1 MKRAF
6 FAIIALAVVGCSG
19 ADKEK
24 KTNDVEPTKKQDT
37 EVKHEE
43 FVVTSTEECA
53 IAAEPVAEKPKEL
66 KKRPVYDD
74 SVDYGE
80 PYVVEIKER
89 NIVMVNVSR
98 SGNVMVDDNIY
109 SLRDLVREGEHSRIS
124 KLIYDFLVMEDR
136 SEKRSV
142 EIEPGKSF
150 DLSEGIVSLRVDLEA
165 TDEIYSEVYYEIEHA
180 FDLYRNYVAEKL
192 YGKAYA
198 ELESEQQNCL
208 RKCMPAKISDAYY
221 DPYYKYVIVADDKE
235 IKQPDIIFTEDAS
248 EFDNFDFEMDV
259 VEEEIDDS
267 EEIFTTLENPATFQG
282 GGIAEFRKWVMER
295 MRYPQIAFEN
305 GIQGNVVIEF
315 VVDEEGKIRRMKVLQ
330 SPDPVLSEAAIKVLE
345 DANKLKRGWKPG
357 TLEGKTVKQKFVLP
371 VSFKIQ

>member
-6 FAIIALAVVGCSG
+6 FAIIALAVVGCGG

-24 KTNDVEPTKKQDT
+24 KTNDVEPTEKQATEDKPTEQQAT
-37 EVKHEE
+37 EVELE
-43 FVVTSTEECA
+43 
-53 IAAEPVAEKPKEL
+53 EPVAEKPKEL

-80 PYVVEIKER
+80 PIVVEIKDR
-89 NIVMVNVSR
+89 NVVMVNVSR
-98 SGNVMVDDNIY
+98 SGSLMVDDNIY
-109 SLRDLVREGEHSRIS
+109 SPRDLVREGEHSRLS
-124 KLIYDFLVMEDR
+124 KLIYDFLVMEDC

-150 DLSEGIVSLRVDLEA
+150 DLSEGIVSLRVDPEA

-208 RKCMPAKISDAYY
+208 RMRLPAKISDADY
-221 DPYYKYVIVADDKE
+221 PYSKLLIVADDKE
-235 IKQPDIIFTEDAS
+235 IKVPDLIFTEDAS
-248 EFDNFDFEMDV
+248 MFDMDV
-259 VEEEIDDS
+259 VEADS
-267 EEIFTTLENPATFQG
+267 EGIFTVLEDPATFQG
-282 GGIAEFRKWVMER
+282 GGIAEFRKWVMDR
-295 MRYPQIAFEN
+295 TKYPQIAIEN

-315 VVDEEGKIRRMKVLQ
+315 VVDEEGKIGRMRVLQ
-330 SPDPVLSEAAIKVLE
+330 SPDPVLSEAVIKVLE

-357 TLEGKTVKQKFVLP
+357 KHRGKPVKQKFVLP

>member
-1 MKRAF
+1 MKRCV
-6 FAIIALAVVGCSG
+6 FAVMVLAVVGCSG

-24 KTNDVEPTKKQDT
+24 KTNDVEPTEKQPT

-43 FVVTSTEECA
+43 SVVANIEECDT
-53 IAAEPVAEKPKEL
+53 AAEPVAEKPKEL

-80 PYVVEIKER
+80 PIVVEIKDR

-98 SGNVMVDDNIY
+98 SGNLMVDDY
-109 SLRDLVREGEHSRIS
+109 LYYPRDLVREGEHSRIS
-124 KLIYDFLVMEDR
+124 KLIYDFLVMEDC

-150 DLSEGIVSLRVDLEA
+150 DLSEGIVSLRVDPEA

-208 RKCMPAKISDAYY
+208 RKCMPAKIDDAYN
-221 DPYYKYVIVADDKE
+221 PYFKCVIVADDKE
-235 IKQPDIIFTEDAS
+235 IKVPELTFTEDAS
-248 EFDNFDFEMDV
+248 VFDDFEFDMEQEADV
-259 VEEEIDDS
+259 IGGEEVYIYTELDD
-267 EEIFTTLENPATFQG
+267 PATFQG
-282 GGIAEFRKWVMER
+282 GGIAEFRIWVMER
-295 MRYPQIAFEN
+295 LKYPQIAIEN
-305 GIQGNVVIEF
+305 GIQGNVIIEF
-315 VVDEEGKIRRMKVLQ
+315 VVDEEGMISRMKVLQ
-330 SPDPVLSEAAIKVLE
+330 SPDASLSEATINL
-345 DANKLKRGWKPG
+345 LKTAKNLKNGWKPG
-357 TLEGKTVKQKFVLP
+357 KLNGKAVKQKFVLP